1 MARNFNAAVAE
12 LTKISDQESAK
23 ADEQLATAQTWL
35 TGLWESAK
43 QQSVDCVPPPV
54 KRQRV
59 TRGRA
64 KAVEGKVRLLAIA
77 VAQCIRP
84 HRSGHDHPL
93 NHPLQH
99 DQETLSLCNVEGAWF
114 VTSALSD
121 AGTAIE

>member
-35 TGLWESAK
+35 ADLWESAK
-43 QQSVDCVPPPV
+43 QQIVDCVPPPV

-59 TRGRA
+59 TRGKA
-64 KAVEGKVRLLAIA
+64 KAVEGKVRLLAVA

-84 HRSGHDHPL
+84 H
-93 NHPLQH
+93 
-99 DQETLSLCNVEGAWF
+99 
-114 VTSALSD
+114 
-121 AGTAIE
+121 